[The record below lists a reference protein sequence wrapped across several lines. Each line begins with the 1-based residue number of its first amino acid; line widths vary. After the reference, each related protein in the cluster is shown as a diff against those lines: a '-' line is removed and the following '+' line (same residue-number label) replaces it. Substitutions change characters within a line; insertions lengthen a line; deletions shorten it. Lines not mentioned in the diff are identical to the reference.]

1 MSIGDGEFIVISTCN
16 RAPYQQDRFRQTLT
30 ELTSLG
36 VIFREGALLDISPKA
51 VSFSAV
57 WEGVEEIPFKTLDL
71 SQIDSHCL
79 AHVEFIWMD
88 VPFRLNM
95 QFLDEESY
103 EVSVVC
109 SYETISAQSID
120 NGFKRV
126 EQLALKIFENLRPV
140 FGCIGV
146 ERSVD
151 GLDCVRQGDC
161 FLPVDKSFYNAAL
174 LQFAPDVRTA
184 LREHASFQSNIDDV
198 GCYFRLTDLAD
209 YKLIEPEMLQ
219 EKVERLKA
227 FV

>member
-16 RAPYQQDRFRQTLT
+16 RAPYQKDRVRQTLT

-36 VIFREGALLDISPKA
+36 AIFKEGALLDISPKV

-57 WEGVEEIPFKTLDL
+57 WEGVEEIRFKTLDL
-71 SQIDSHCL
+71 SQIDSYCL
-79 AHVEFIWMD
+79 SYVEFIWMD

-103 EVSVVC
+103 EVSVAC
-109 SYETISAQSID
+109 SYEIISVQSKD
-120 NGFKRV
+120 NGFKYV
-126 EQLALKIFENLRPV
+126 EQLALKIFENLRSV

-146 ERSVD
+146 ERGVD

-174 LQFAPDVRTA
+174 LQFAPEVQTA
-184 LREHASFQSNIDDV
+184 LRKHARFQTNIDDV
-198 GCYFRLTDLAD
+198 GCYFRLTDLAN
-209 YKLIEPEMLQ
+209 YKLIEPEMLR
-219 EKVERLKA
+219 EKVQRLRG